1 VDLFL
6 TFAGALVLSLLAA
19 LTAAAQFV
27 DYFWYG
33 EDLDLFVAPISGFAL
48 VAVAIFGVVYARAGT
63 SRIFAL
69 VAIGL
74 AIVALLPV
82 AAPFLVEHIAVQS
95 KNPDLSLRGRDE
107 QIRTTLLIPMLI
119 AIVIQWWFVRRGWM
133 RARGLDH
140 TTAWPWITTIGAIVV
155 ALTPIGL
162 AILGAATAQS
172 PTDWFRG
179 LWLVVALCFAGI
191 VALAGAV
198 EWWLRVRRLRR
209 KGAPQGP

>member
-1 VDLFL
+1 
-6 TFAGALVLSLLAA
+6 
-19 LTAAAQFV
+19 
-27 DYFWYG
+27 
-33 EDLDLFVAPISGFAL
+33 
-48 VAVAIFGVVYARAGT
+48 
-63 SRIFAL
+63 
-69 VAIGL
+69 
-74 AIVALLPV
+74 
-82 AAPFLVEHIAVQS
+82 
-95 KNPDLSLRGRDE
+95 
-107 QIRTTLLIPMLI
+107 
-119 AIVIQWWFVRRGWM
+119 M

-140 TTAWPWITTIGAIVV
+140 ATAWPWITTIV
-155 ALTPIGL
+155 ACVIALSPIGL